1 MELQPISHKERAF
14 LDSMIHPIPL
24 FPLFIGKKRPSETVT
39 TMSSNT
45 NREKQFHLT
54 YSVIEGYRTI
64 LQELP
69 FDELKETLRIKKE
82 KIQEIL

>member
-1 MELQPISHKERAF
+1 
-14 LDSMIHPIPL
+14 
-24 FPLFIGKKRPSETVT
+24 
-39 TMSSNT
+39 MSNNT
-45 NREKQFHLT
+45 NREKQFYLT